1 MLLSNL
7 LLLFLLPPDVVVFL
21 FGLVQRRHITVKD
34 SEKLVALSC
43 RGVLTKQTA
52 NAIELKQVKPGF
64 TNYQPRGLAN
74 QIKFE

>member
-21 FGLVQRRHITVKD
+21 FGLVERRHITVKD

-43 RGVLTKQTA
+43 RGVLTKQTT
-52 NAIELKQVKPGF
+52 NAIELKKEVNNIKSW
-64 TNYQPRGLAN
+64 GLALE
-74 QIKFE
+74 IKIFF

>member
-21 FGLVQRRHITVKD
+21 FGLVERRHITVKD

-43 RGVLTKQTA
+43 RGVLTKQTT
-52 NAIELKQVKPGF
+52 NAIELKKEVINISVETIDLTDNF
-64 TNYQPRGLAN
+64 R
-74 QIKFE
+74 FM

>member
-21 FGLVQRRHITVKD
+21 FGLVERRHITVKD

-43 RGVLTKQTA
+43 RGVLTKQTT
-52 NAIELKQVKPGF
+52 NAIELKQVKCVLL
-64 TNYQPRGLAN
+64 TTGLRIYR
-74 QIKFE
+74 QTRHG

>member
-21 FGLVQRRHITVKD
+21 FGLVERRHITVKD

-43 RGVLTKQTA
+43 RGVLTKQTT
-52 NAIELKQVKPGF
+52 NAIELKKEVINISVETIDLTDNFPF
-64 TNYQPRGLAN
+64 M
-74 QIKFE
+74 